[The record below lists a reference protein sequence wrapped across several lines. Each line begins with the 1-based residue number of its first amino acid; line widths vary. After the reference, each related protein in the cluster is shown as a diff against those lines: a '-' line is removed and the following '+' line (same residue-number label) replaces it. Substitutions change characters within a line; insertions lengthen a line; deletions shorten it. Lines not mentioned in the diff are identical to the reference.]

1 MTVYWLNNVMLESG
15 YTYEEERISQTET
28 ELCSLLIE
36 DGRIKKIIKGIIQE
50 EDIVTFD
57 AKHLLMLPAFKE
69 MHIHIDKTYYSG
81 PWKACMPAESIFTRF
96 NEEEKILPKQLA
108 TAQNRAKNMLELL
121 LQNGATN
128 IRTHCNVDPIIGLG
142 NLEATLAALE
152 TYKNRVSSRI
162 VAFPQHGLLRSD
174 SVQLVKDAMRMGAHL
189 VGGVD
194 PATVDNDIEKSLHT
208 IMDIAVEFNADVDI
222 HLHDANNLGTFTM
235 KRLASLTEEAGWQ
248 GRVTISHAIGLGGVT
263 DKEADKEAEEVAE
276 RLANVNIDITSTV
289 PIGKQVIPIPLLDKK
304 GVKVSLGND
313 SITDHWSPFG
323 TGDMLQKA
331 NRLAERFGWSDEGS
345 LGKALRF
352 ITGGKETL
360 NNEGKRVWPNVGDE
374 ASFVLTNATCAAEAV
389 ARQTE
394 KRLVVYKG
402 NIVVGSLNE
411 VELNNLV

>member
-1 MTVYWLNNVMLESG
+1 MVMTLYWLTNVKLETG
-15 YTYEEERISQTET
+15 YTYEEAKISQTET
-28 ELCSLLIE
+28 EICSLLIE
-36 DGRIKKIIKGIIQE
+36 DGRIKRIISGIAQE
-50 EDIVTFD
+50 EGTLTFD
-57 AKHLLMLPAFKE
+57 ANRLLVLPAFEE

-81 PWKACMPAESIFTRF
+81 PWKACMPAENIFTRF
-96 NEEEKILPKQLA
+96 NEEKTILPKQLA
-108 TAQNRAKNMLELL
+108 TAQDRAENMLELL
-121 LQNGATN
+121 LRNGATN
-128 IRTHCNVDPIIGLG
+128 IRTHCNVDPVIGLR
-142 NLEATLAALE
+142 NLEATLAALG
-152 TYKNRVSSRI
+152 TYKDRLSGRI
-162 VAFPQHGLLRSD
+162 VAFPQHGLLRSK
-174 SVQLVKDAMRMGAHL
+174 SMQLVKDAMRMGAQL

-248 GRVTISHAIGLGGVT
+248 GRVTISHALGLGGVT
-263 DKEADKEAEEVAE
+263 DKEAEEVAE
-276 RLANVNIDITSTV
+276 RLAALKIDITSTV
-289 PIGKQVIPIPLLDKK
+289 PIGKQVIPIPLLDRK

-331 NRLAERFGWSDEGS
+331 NRLAERFGWSDERS

-394 KRLVVYKG
+394 KRVVMYKG
-402 NIVVGSLNE
+402 NVVIGDLNQ
-411 VELNNLV
+411 VKSDNLV

>member
-1 MTVYWLNNVMLESG
+1 MVMTLYWLTNVKLETG
-15 YTYEEERISQTET
+15 YTYEEAKISQTET
-28 ELCSLLIE
+28 EICSLLIE
-36 DGRIKKIIKGIIQE
+36 DGRIKRIISGIAQE
-50 EDIVTFD
+50 EGTLTFD
-57 AKHLLMLPAFKE
+57 ANRLLVLPAFEE

-81 PWKACMPAESIFTRF
+81 PWKACMPAENIFTRF
-96 NEEEKILPKQLA
+96 NEEKTILPKQLA
-108 TAQNRAKNMLELL
+108 TAQDRAENMLELL
-121 LQNGATN
+121 LRNGATN
-128 IRTHCNVDPIIGLG
+128 IRTHCNVDPVIGLR
-142 NLEATLAALE
+142 NLEATLAALG
-152 TYKNRVSSRI
+152 TYKDRLSGRI
-162 VAFPQHGLLRSD
+162 VAFPQHGLLRSN
-174 SVQLVKDAMRMGAHL
+174 SMQLVKDAMRMGAQL

-235 KRLASLTEEAGWQ
+235 KRLVSLTEEAGWQ
-248 GRVTISHAIGLGGVT
+248 GRVTISHALGLGGVT
-263 DKEADKEAEEVAE
+263 DKEAEEVAE
-276 RLANVNIDITSTV
+276 RLAALKIDITSTV
-289 PIGKQVIPIPLLDKK
+289 PIGKQVIPIPLLDRK

-331 NRLAERFGWSDEGS
+331 NRLAERFGWSDERS

-394 KRLVVYKG
+394 KRVVMYKG
-402 NIVVGSLNE
+402 NVVIGDLNQ
-411 VELNNLV
+411 VKSDNLV

>member
-1 MTVYWLNNVMLESG
+1 MTLYWLTNVKLETG
-15 YTYEEERISQTET
+15 YTYEEAKISQTET
-28 ELCSLLIE
+28 EICSLLIE
-36 DGRIKKIIKGIIQE
+36 DGRIKRIISGIAQE
-50 EDIVTFD
+50 EGTLTFD
-57 AKHLLMLPAFKE
+57 ANRLLVLPAFEE

-81 PWKACMPAESIFTRF
+81 PWKACMPAENIFTRF
-96 NEEEKILPKQLA
+96 NEEKTILPKQLA
-108 TAQNRAKNMLELL
+108 TAQDRAENMLELL
-121 LQNGATN
+121 LRNGATN
-128 IRTHCNVDPIIGLG
+128 IRTHCNVDPVIGLR

-152 TYKNRVSSRI
+152 TYKDRLSGRI
-162 VAFPQHGLLRSD
+162 VAFPQHGLLRSN
-174 SVQLVKDAMRMGAHL
+174 SMQLVKDAMRMGAQL

-248 GRVTISHAIGLGGVT
+248 GRVTISHALGLGGVT
-263 DKEADKEAEEVAE
+263 DKEAEEVAE
-276 RLANVNIDITSTV
+276 RLAALKIDITSTV

-331 NRLAERFGWSDEGS
+331 NRLAERFGWSDERS

-394 KRLVVYKG
+394 KRVVMYKG
-402 NIVVGSLNE
+402 NVVIGDLDQVKSD
-411 VELNNLV
+411 NLV

>member
-1 MTVYWLNNVMLESG
+1 MTLYWLTNVKLETG
-15 YTYEEERISQTET
+15 YTYEEAKISQTET
-28 ELCSLLIE
+28 EICSLLIE
-36 DGRIKKIIKGIIQE
+36 DGRIKRIIAGIAQE
-50 EDIVTFD
+50 EGTLTFD
-57 AKHLLMLPAFKE
+57 ANRLLVLPAFEE

-81 PWKACMPAESIFTRF
+81 PWKACMPAENIFTRF
-96 NEEEKILPKQLA
+96 NEEKTILPKQLA
-108 TAQNRAKNMLELL
+108 TAQGRAENMLELL
-121 LQNGATN
+121 LRNGATN
-128 IRTHCNVDPIIGLG
+128 IRTHCNVDPVIGLR
-142 NLEATLAALE
+142 NLEATLAALG
-152 TYKNRVSSRI
+152 TYKDRLSGRI
-162 VAFPQHGLLRSD
+162 VAFPQHGLLRSN
-174 SVQLVKDAMRMGAHL
+174 SMQLVKDAMRMGAQL

-248 GRVTISHAIGLGGVT
+248 GRVTISHALGLGGVT
-263 DKEADKEAEEVAE
+263 DKEAEEVAE
-276 RLANVNIDITSTV
+276 RLAALKIDITSTV
-289 PIGKQVIPIPLLDKK
+289 PIGKQVIPIPLLDRK

-331 NRLAERFGWSDEGS
+331 NRLAERFGWSDERS

-394 KRLVVYKG
+394 KRVVMYKG
-402 NIVVGSLNE
+402 NVVIGDLDQVKSD
-411 VELNNLV
+411 NLV